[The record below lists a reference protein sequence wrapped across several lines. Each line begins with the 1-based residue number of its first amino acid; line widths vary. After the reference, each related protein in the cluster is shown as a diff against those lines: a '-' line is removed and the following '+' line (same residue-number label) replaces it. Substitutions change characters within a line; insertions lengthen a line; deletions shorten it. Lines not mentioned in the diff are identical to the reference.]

1 MTNEPSVE
9 KTLSGLR
16 CCQYRDKPICDR
28 CPYRQD
34 GDKDMKRCTAD
45 LTADAAIIVGYYDA
59 AIPVLGEISQ
69 RVHEAAMMFR
79 QDDPPGNEAH
89 L

>member
-9 KTLSGLR
+9 KTLRGLR
-16 CCQYRDKPICDR
+16 CCQYRDKPICDD
-28 CPYRQD
+28 CPYHPES
-34 GDKDMKRCTAD
+34 GHDMKRCTAD

-79 QDDPPGNEAH
+79 RDDPPGNGAR